1 MGAALM
7 AVWSSYSPVAEGI
20 SVLYS
25 TWEGNGRGATL
36 MAVWSSYSP
45 TAEGIAVLYSTW
57 EGNEWGLP

>member
-7 AVWSSYSPVAEGI
+7 AVWSSYSPAAEGI
-20 SVLYS
+20 AVLYS

-45 TAEGIAVLYSTW
+45 VAEGIAVL
-57 EGNEWGLP
+57 